1 MCQFWWRSSC
11 VCVCIT
17 FSFSVCVCSM
27 NGALAFV
34 DTSDCTMMNIAEH
47 YMASDVEWDPTG
59 RYVVTSVS
67 WWSHKVHKITRLFL
81 SCQTCSLLMSGNPY
95 WTYTHILF
103 VLCVCR
109 WTMHTGC
116 GRSRAVFFRRTTRT
130 ASVSFSGDPDLPP
143 CSAQTRSRYHFNF
156 SDTSY
161 ESCSA
166 APYSNSD
173 LRLTATTSCVLVHH
187 IPDIVFVVLWVCGCG
202 TFLYSKYPSA
212 SFRWSRRI
220 LRSTQRSLS
229 RRIVWASPRPQ
240 RFDLFISLTDPG
252 CSLLQ
257 LTFYLVEFVGN
268 LKAISALLAF
278 SAPLLT
284 S

>member
-1 MCQFWWRSSC
+1 
-11 VCVCIT
+11 
-17 FSFSVCVCSM
+17 M

-67 WWSHKVHKITRLFL
+67 WWSHKVHKNTRLSL
-81 SCQTCSLLMSGNPY
+81 SRQTSSLLMGRNSH
-95 WTYTHILF
+95 WTWTHILLL
-103 VLCVCR
+103 LCVCR

-116 GRSRAVFFRRTTRT
+116 GRSRAVFFRRTTKT
-130 ASVSFSGDPDLPP
+130 ASVSCSGDPDLPP
-143 CSAQTRSRYHFNF
+143 CSSQTRSRYHFIYICICLCVFGASDDKFNF

-166 APYSNSD
+166 APDSNSN
-173 LRLTATTSCVLVHH
+173 LILTATTPRVLAQH
-187 IPDIVFVVLWVCGCG
+187 ILNIILVMLLVCGGG
-202 TFLYSKYPSA
+202 TFPYSKYPSS

-229 RRIVWASPRPQ
+229 RRIVWASPRPL
-240 RFDLFISLTDPG
+240 RFDLLMSLTDPG
-252 CSLLQ
+252 CSHLH
-257 LTFYLVEFVGN
+257 LTFF
-268 LKAISALLAF
+268 I
-278 SAPLLT
+278 
-284 S
+284 